1 MMNVMLLEIS
11 NLEFEI
17 SSPSLFITHHSA
29 LITSSALLTQTAW
42 LIFFAWLFGAA
53 LTLLSLARM
62 KFLGAAARGGR
73 GAAGE
78 LPLVSVLVPA
88 RNEEGRILAES
99 LRSALA
105 QDYENFEVVAVDD
118 RSTDATVLI
127 MRALAAED
135 GRLRVVEGRELPGG
149 WLGKPYALQQALE
162 ASRGEWVL
170 ATDADMLFD
179 PAALRT
185 ALAHARQKNCDAV
198 SLIPNFEAHTFW
210 ERVFI
215 PTWGWGMIIL
225 YPLDLVNHPR
235 SPLAVGIGGFFLMR
249 RAALERVGGF
259 AAVRDEV
266 LDDFRLAGALKG
278 SGARLLAE
286 HAPGLARTR
295 MYTDFPGLW
304 ESATKNWF
312 AAVHFSLLLVAATL
326 VWIFSVALVPP
337 LLATF
342 SALML
347 AAGGGEVWWRVFVPS
362 ASAWALYVA
371 LLALINV
378 RFGVPARYAL
388 TAPLGWVLCCAVLV
402 GSAAG
407 VITGKG
413 LTWRGRK
420 FYERAGVR
428 PPKGKR

>member
-1 MMNVMLLEIS
+1 MNDELRTTA
-11 NLEFEI
+11 FFFFQ
-17 SSPSLFITHHSA
+17 FIVLRSDF
-29 LITSSALLTQTAW
+29 IVFSW
-42 LIFFAWLFGAA
+42 LIFFAWLVGAA
-53 LTLLSLARM
+53 LTLLSLARQ
-62 KFLGAAARGGR
+62 KFLGASARDEGF
-73 GAAGE
+73 AAGE
-78 LPLVSVLVPA
+78 WPPVSVLIPA
-88 RNEEGRILAES
+88 RNEEGRILAAS
-99 LRSALA
+99 LRSVLA

-118 RSTDATVLI
+118 RSTDATVFI
-127 MRALAAED
+127 MRSIAAED
-135 GRLRVVEGRELPGG
+135 GRLRVVEGRELPAG

-185 ALAHARQKNCDAV
+185 ALTYARRRNCDAV

-215 PTWGWGMIIL
+215 PTWGWGVLIL

-266 LDDFRLAGALKG
+266 LDDFRLAGALKR

-286 HAPGLARTR
+286 YAPDLARTR
-295 MYTDFPGLW
+295 MYTDFRGLW

-312 AAVHFSLLLVAATL
+312 SAVHFSLLLVAATL

-337 LLATF
+337 LLAIL

-347 AAGGGEVWWRVFVPS
+347 ALGGGEVWWQLFVPS
-362 ASAWALYVA
+362 ASAWALYVVLYA
-371 LLALINV
+371 LVNL

-388 TAPLGWVLCCAVLV
+388 TAPLGWILSCAVLV
-402 GSAAG
+402 GSAVG